1 MVYILCYDKENYDS
15 FLQQFYLIF
24 LNSVFSLGTSCSRVA
39 ALLFSLEAC
48 TRLQLNKGA
57 TASKLCQWSR
67 SSKSAEPDILKNIN
81 FKRPK
86 KEHSAQ

>member
-1 MVYILCYDKENYDS
+1 MVYILCYNIENYDS
-15 FLQQFYLIF
+15 FLQQFYLI
-24 LNSVFSLGTSCSRVA
+24 LLISVFSLGSACSHVT
-39 ALLFSLEAC
+39 ALLFNLEAC

-57 TASKLCQWSR
+57 VASKLCQWSR
-67 SSKSAEPDILKNIN
+67 SSKSAEPDILKNID